1 MNQIMKRFFI
11 FVLLLSVYSTI
22 YAQTVVNK
30 YNQAFWNGNAK
41 TYEDKAYEACVSI
54 NEDKVQSIVIQI
66 HSGDK
71 NVKLATVMLKY
82 ISDRDNLIKSLK
94 SIRNKFRYW
103 ISTAETNKVRDFS
116 KKLTDIYDM
125 PQMTV
130 AAILDDGKS
139 YINEQFFLKPYFCV
153 DKEGRINLVMAGDIN
168 LYRYTP
174 SKYNAADVIKDFSLM
189 TLFASAIPTKEYLRF
204 HNLGFSFSSVEQLQS
219 LIDALD
225 NNKNINEMIQK
236 NAKEKMRKD
245 SIDKL
250 FR

>member
-1 MNQIMKRFFI
+1 MKRFFI
-11 FVLLLSVYSTI
+11 SVLLLSVYSTI

-41 TYEDKAYEACVSI
+41 AYEDKVYEACVSI

-139 YINEQFFLKPYFCV
+139 YI
-153 DKEGRINLVMAGDIN
+153 EGRINLVMAGDIN